1 MAQTSW
7 VGPVAAQPKW
17 LGLVQPNKKKER
29 EGYWATNRP
38 NLTELGYTRFSPA

>member
-17 LGLVQPNKKKER
+17 LGLVQPNKKKR
-29 EGYWATNRP
+29 EKVIGPPIDPT
-38 NLTELGYTRFSPA
+38 